1 MVELDPGTTILVLSH
16 LRYDFVF
23 QRPQQ
28 LMCRLARRHRIV
40 FVEEPVRTDGPMRLR
55 VWQPTVNVRVL
66 EPQTPL
72 AVAGFHDDQLPMLR
86 ELLEPEFARLDRPV
100 LWFYTPM
107 ALPLVAEV
115 PARRVVYDCMDEL
128 AALRCAPRQLQ
139 QREAALLRR
148 ADVVFTGGRRLYR
161 TRRNRHHDVW
171 CFPSG
176 VDARHFAPREDWTD
190 PWPSLARPRIG
201 YYGVIDD
208 RIDFALLD
216 RVAAERPDWQWIMVG
231 PIGKVD
237 PSDLPRRPNL
247 HWLGQHAFETLPRL
261 SAAWDVCMMPFA
273 LNDATRHSSPTKTL
287 EYMAAGKPIVS
298 TPVPDVAESYA
309 ALVRIGDGAAEFV
322 EACEGAL
329 AEAGEPRERRAREMR
344 ELAEDLC
351 WDDAAATMEAIVFDS
366 RRRPGE
372 PPLEV
377 EQATIVLDASGDVV
391 VASDASDRANGLR
404 VLGIEAP
411 ARRLRL
417 AEGLALRY
425 DTLYANVPLPRLVD
439 LLGKHAPQ
447 GVRDAATT
455 LRTLAANGAAA
466 NGDADAGF
474 ARKVVRIHNWLATV
488 DILPLMPSVD
498 RGATEAERTVSTQR
512 AHA

>member
-1 MVELDPGTTILVLSH
+1 MDVLDPGTTILVLSH

-40 FVEEPVRTDGPMRLR
+40 FVEEPVRTDGPTRLR
-55 VWQPTVNVRVL
+55 VWQPTVNVQVL

-72 AVAGFHDDQLPMLR
+72 AAAGFHDDQLPLLR

-107 ALPLVAEV
+107 ALPLVADL
-115 PARRVVYDCMDEL
+115 PARKVVYDCMDEL
-128 AALRCAPRQLQ
+128 AAFRFAPRQLQ

-148 ADVVFTGGRRLYR
+148 ADLVFAGGRRLYR
-161 TRRNRHHDVW
+161 TRRDRHHDVW
-171 CFPSG
+171 CFPSC
-176 VDARHFAPREDWTD
+176 VDQRHFAPREDWTD
-190 PWPSLARPRIG
+190 PWPSLGRPRIG
-201 YYGVIDD
+201 YHGVIDE
-208 RIDFALLD
+208 RIDYALLD

-231 PIGKVD
+231 PIVKVD
-237 PSDLPRRPNL
+237 PADLPRRPNL
-247 HWLGQHAFETLPRL
+247 HWLGQHAFATLPRL

-273 LNDATRHSSPTKTL
+273 LNDATRHISPAKTL

-298 TPVPDVAESYA
+298 TPVADVAEPYA
-309 ALVRIGDGAAEFV
+309 ALVRIGDGAAQFLA
-322 EACEGAL
+322 ACEGAL

-344 ELAEDLC
+344 ELAEDLG
-351 WDDAAATMEAIVFDS
+351 WDHTAAAMEAIVFGAQP
-366 RRRPGE
+366 RLGE
-372 PPLEV
+372 PPLEQD
-377 EQATIVLDASGDVV
+377 QATIVLDAAGDVV
-391 VASDASDRANGLR
+391 VAGDASERVNGVR

-439 LLGKHAPQ
+439 LLGRHAPQ
-447 GVRDAATT
+447 GVRDAATR
-455 LRTLAANGAAA
+455 LRAPASSGAAA
-466 NGDADAGF
+466 NVDADARF
-474 ARKVVRIHNWLATV
+474 ARQVVRIHHWLATV
-488 DILPLMPSVD
+488 DIRPVMPRD
-498 RGATEAERTVSTQR
+498 ERGATEAERAMPAQR
-512 AHA
+512 ARA

>member
-1 MVELDPGTTILVLSH
+1 MDELDPGTTILVLSH

-40 FVEEPVRTDGPMRLR
+40 FVEEPVRTDGPSRLR
-55 VWQPTVNVRVL
+55 VWQPTVNVQVL

-72 AVAGFHDDQLPMLR
+72 AAAGFHDEQLPMLR

-107 ALPLVAEV
+107 ALPLVADV

-128 AALRCAPRQLQ
+128 AAFRFAPRQLQ

-148 ADVVFTGGRRLYR
+148 ADLVFTGGRSLYR
-161 TRRNRHHDVW
+161 ARRDRHHDVW
-171 CFPSG
+171 CFPSC

-190 PWPSLARPRIG
+190 PWPSLGRPRIG
-201 YYGVIDD
+201 YYGVIDE
-208 RIDFALLD
+208 RIDYALLD

-231 PIGKVD
+231 PIVKVD
-237 PSDLPRRPNL
+237 PTDLPRRPNL

-261 SAAWDVCMMPFA
+261 AAAWDVCMMPFA
-273 LNDATRHSSPTKTL
+273 LNDATRNISPTKTL

-298 TPVPDVAESYA
+298 TPVRDVAEPYA
-309 ALVRIGDGAAEFV
+309 PLVWIGEGAAQFV
-322 EACEGAL
+322 AACERAL
-329 AEAGEPRERRAREMR
+329 AEKGDPRERRAREMR

-351 WDDAAATMEAIVFDS
+351 WDDTAAAMETIVFDS
-366 RRRPGE
+366 RPRLAE
-372 PPLEV
+372 PPLEHD
-377 EQATIVLDASGDVV
+377 QSTIVLDASGDVV
-391 VASDASDRANGLR
+391 VAGDSSDRANGIR

-417 AEGLALRY
+417 AEGPTLRY
-425 DTLYANVPLPRLVD
+425 DTLCADVPLPRLID
-439 LLGKHAPQ
+439 LLGRHAPR
-447 GVRDAATT
+447 GVRDAATSLLT
-455 LRTLAANGAAA
+455 SPSNDAAA
-466 NGDADAGF
+466 NVDAEVSF
-474 ARKVVRIHNWLATV
+474 ARHVVRIHNWLATV
-488 DILPLMPSVD
+488 DIRPRLPAFD
-498 RGATEAERTVSTQR
+498 RGTTEAERAVAAR
-512 AHA
+512 